1 MRRRDEAMEPSGC
14 RCRYK
19 YLSLRCLNGREN
31 GRGRRGTIKLCRRV
45 DREPSEGVSGPHSES
60 RTNQKRQVGVAAFDL
75 RSASLHL
82 SQYIETSYHMVG
94 VSELV
99 DKSYASNKK
108 VTLPRGC
115 FDDTKG
121 AVLVKSLAA
130 KEPSVLGLGTF
141 YKQYYLCLAA
151 AAATI
156 KWIEAEKGVI
166 VINRSLLVTFNGS
179 FDHMNI
185 DATSVQNLEIIDPLQ
200 SELWSTSNKKRS
212 LFQMLKTTKTVGGSV

>member
-1 MRRRDEAMEPSGC
+1 MEEDGGERSSFAVGLIGNRAKEVTPIHHSSFYSSLPS
-14 RCRYK
+14 
-19 YLSLRCLNGREN
+19 
-31 GRGRRGTIKLCRRV
+31 
-45 DREPSEGVSGPHSES
+45 
-60 RTNQKRQVGVAAFDL
+60 VGVAAFDL

-82 SQYIETSYHMVG
+82 SQYIETSRSYQNTKTLLHFYDPMVIIVPPTKLSADHMVG
-94 VSELV
+94 VSEL
-99 DKSYASNKK
+99 

-166 VINRSLLVTFNGS
+166 VINRSLMVTFNGS

-185 DATSVQNLEIIDPLQ
+185 DATRYLDNVWLVGHVFKEILV
-200 SELWSTSNKKRS
+200 WH
-212 LFQMLKTTKTVGGSV
+212 